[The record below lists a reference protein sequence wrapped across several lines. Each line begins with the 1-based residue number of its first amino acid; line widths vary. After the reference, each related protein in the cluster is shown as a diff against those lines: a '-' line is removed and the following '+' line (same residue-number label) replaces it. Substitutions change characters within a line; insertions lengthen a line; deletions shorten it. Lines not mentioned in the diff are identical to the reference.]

1 MTNVQ
6 LYLAFIIPTLLM
18 LLGVIMNR
26 SDNAALRTEMAALA
40 SSLRSEVAA
49 LRQDMVALR
58 NQVHQDMVMLH
69 ERVAV
74 VDSKQDK

>member
-18 LLGVIMNR
+18 LVGVIMNR
-26 SDNAALRTEMAALA
+26 SDNSALRSEIRSEMAAM
-40 SSLRSEVAA
+40 
-49 LRQDMVALR
+49 RQDMVALR
-58 NQVHQDMVMLH
+58 NQVHQDIVMLH

-74 VDSKQDK
+74 VESKLDK

>member
-18 LLGVIMNR
+18 LVGVIMNR
-26 SDNAALRTEMAALA
+26 SDNSALRSEIRSEMAAM
-40 SSLRSEVAA
+40 
-49 LRQDMVALR
+49 RQDMVALR

-74 VDSKQDK
+74 VESKQDK

>member
-18 LLGVIMNR
+18 LLGVVMNR
-26 SDNAALRTEMAALA
+26 SDNAALGTEMATLA
-40 SSLRSEVAA
+40 NSLRSEMAA
-49 LRQDMVALR
+49 MRQDMVTLR

-74 VDSKQDK
+74 VESKQDK